1 MRERTVTGRTWI
13 LRERVLSVVLAGV
26 GLALTTALAGSALA
40 LQGRPEIAA
49 APGGATAGVLDARFA
64 AVVGAAWQADNS
76 PIPGARVRL
85 RDVSTGRAAG
95 HAVANEAG
103 RFTFENVSAGSYVV
117 ELVSESG
124 KVLTVGQS
132 FTVARGETVA
142 TFVRLGTRAP
152 WFNGFFANA
161 AAAVA
166 SAAAAAGVT
175 AIAPEGIRPVSAT
188 Q

>member
-1 MRERTVTGRTWI
+1 MTETSRRGWRALVRRAGLAAVT
-13 LRERVLSVVLAGV
+13 
-26 GLALTTALAGSALA
+26 LALTSALA
-40 LQGRPEIAA
+40 ATALQSQGRAEGEHGL
-49 APGGATAGVLDARFA
+49 PGGGRAIVTDARFA
-64 AVVGAAWQADNS
+64 AVVGVAWQSDNT
-76 PIPGARVRL
+76 PIPYARVRL

-95 HAVANEAG
+95 HTVANEAG
-103 RFTFENVSAGSYVV
+103 RFTFADIAAGSYVV
-117 ELVSESG
+117 ELVNENG
-124 KVLTVGQS
+124 KVLTVGHS

-152 WFNGFFANA
+152 WFDGFFANA